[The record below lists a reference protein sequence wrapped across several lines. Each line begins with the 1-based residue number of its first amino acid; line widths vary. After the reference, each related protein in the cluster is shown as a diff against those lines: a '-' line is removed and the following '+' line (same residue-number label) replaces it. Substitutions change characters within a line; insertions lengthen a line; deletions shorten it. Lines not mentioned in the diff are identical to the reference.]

1 MKYVQFYTP
10 STGYVEGSIPPR
22 FDEALKLPI
31 KACGDRGVMIV
42 DGRIEASKVAAIAAS
57 EAVKRGYAGYRVF
70 QGRTFTDAKPVSGFW
85 PVPHIADTT
94 AASASYGA

>member
-1 MKYVQFYTP
+1 MKYVQFYTR

-31 KACGDRGVMIV
+31 EACGDRGVMIV
-42 DGRIEASKVAAIAAS
+42 DASIRPSKVAAIAAS
-57 EAVKRGYAGYRVF
+57 EAVKRGYIGYRVF
-70 QGRTFTDAKPVSGFW
+70 QGRTFTDAKPISGFW
-85 PVPHIADTT
+85 PVPRRTDTT